1 MNNLEMTKAIL
12 FIRPNAEFTIA
23 DDKLTWL
30 DENQIEP
37 TEAEI
42 KAGLTAYK
50 KAQEAEAK
58 AKTQAKASAE
68 AKLSAL
74 GLTVE
79 DLKALGF

>member
-1 MNNLEMTKAIL
+1 MTKAIL
-12 FIRPNAEFTIA
+12 FIRPNAQFTISENE
-23 DDKLTWL
+23 LTWL
-30 DENQIEP
+30 DENQTEP
-37 TEAEI
+37 TQAEI

-50 KAQEAEAK
+50 KAQEAELKSK
-58 AKTQAKASAE
+58 AEAKASAE